1 MPKLII
7 DRGTESSTRIGSTC
21 FMTRG
26 SWNKDYLKYVLRIC
40 TANIQLSV
48 YLGHLGRFGANERCD
63 NSKNS
68 KRQY

>member
-21 FMTRG
+21 FITRG
-26 SWNKDYLKYVLRIC
+26 SRSKLYLKYVLKIC
-40 TANIQLSV
+40 TANIQLSD
-48 YLGHLGRFGANERCD
+48 YLEHLGRIGANERC
-63 NSKNS
+63 NNEKNS